1 MSERNFIFSL
11 ISSLALYK
19 SLKSLQIFKISFLF
33 LFFLLSRDHDSQNLV
48 SHVNKIPRLIQ
59 NRYMYLELDELFVT
73 WPWRAEIGVRNPSLY
88 SITLFNKHCCWQ
100 SVVNLNTTR
109 RLQNFNLNNQIQSSS
124 KVSQVFYFWY
134 NLSFAVPKFAA
145 VPV

>member
-1 MSERNFIFSL
+1 MNF
-11 ISSLALYK
+11 
-19 SLKSLQIFKISFLF
+19 
-33 LFFLLSRDHDSQNLV
+33 LSRDHDEQKLV
-48 SHVNKIPRLIQ
+48 RHVNKL
-59 NRYMYLELDELFVT
+59 
-73 WPWRAEIGVRNPSLY
+73 RNPSLY
-88 SITLFNKHCCWQ
+88 SITLFNKHCCCQ